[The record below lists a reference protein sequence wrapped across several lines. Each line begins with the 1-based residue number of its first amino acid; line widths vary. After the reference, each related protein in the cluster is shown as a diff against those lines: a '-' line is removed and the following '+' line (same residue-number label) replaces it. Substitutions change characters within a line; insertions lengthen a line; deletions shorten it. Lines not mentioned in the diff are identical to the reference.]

1 MCYRIKL
8 LSLFYLFICIILS
21 SCSFKHDEVNVVVK
35 SDPET
40 VDKGKMKKYKLCT
53 ELEIPEGCF
62 CFEVIGNI
70 KLDAKITCPIAP
82 KIR

>member
-1 MCYRIKL
+1 MYSSRHCRL
-8 LSLFYLFICIILS
+8 DAVNLSVP
-21 SCSFKHDEVNVVVK
+21 DEVNVVVQ